1 MKPQLLIIAIW
12 LCSQYTWADDTE
24 TNNVA
29 RLIKAKTLKVL
40 SKQNVS
46 AKGFCD
52 VFVDMNHIDNQ
63 YAKVVQVSTLGDAQ
77 LCKRVKQAIKV
88 GKKYK
93 YQIPERFIR
102 IQIDAREL

>member
-12 LCSQYTWADDTE
+12 LCSQHAWADDTE

-63 YAKVVQVSTLGDAQ
+63 YAKVVQVSTLGEGRGWG
-77 LCKRVKQAIKV
+77 RVRQAIRSWQKV
-88 GKKYK
+88 
-93 YQIPERFIR
+93 
-102 IQIDAREL
+102 